1 MALFDSLGQ
10 ATMNVGHPYTLIAIL
25 AGVVVGIVIG
35 AIPGMTV
42 SMGMALMLPF
52 SFVLPTT
59 PAIGLLLGVHIG
71 GVTGGSVSAIL
82 LDIPGTPSAAATVLD
97 GHPMAN
103 KGQAGKALGTAVMAS
118 FVGGIIS
125 LVALILIAPQ
135 LAVLALNF
143 GAPELFAVVLL
154 GLTIIV
160 SVSEASVLKGIIA
173 GLIGLGLMT
182 VGLDPMLGVP
192 RFTFGQ
198 IELQAGVSLLPAMIG
213 LFAVPQILEELEPR
227 AREDL
232 QTIASRV
239 TAQLPSISET
249 KALVPTFLRG
259 SLIGTIVGIVPGT
272 GGPIAAFLAYD
283 QEKRRSKCPE
293 EFGTGVIEGV
303 AAPEAANNA
312 VTGSALIP
320 MLTLGIP
327 GDPIVAVLMGG
338 LIIHGLQ
345 PGPLLFEQQPTFI
358 TGIFLSIL
366 VAYVLTVLVQLFL
379 IRLFVQVQKI
389 PRPYLFSVIAVLAVA
404 GSYAVDFTIFAIWTM
419 LFFGILAYLMRKFG
433 FPVIPVLL
441 AIVLGPILEGQF
453 RRALSISGGDATVFF
468 THPLSLIFIVLSLTM
483 LFSPIIRS
491 QLLPRMRR
499 LGDGGS

>member
-135 LAVLALNF
+135 LAALALNF

-213 LFAVPQILEELEPR
+213 LFAIPQILEELEPR
-227 AREDL
+227 AREGL

-249 KALVPTFLRG
+249 RALVPTFLRG

-468 THPLSLIFIVLSLTM
+468 THPLSLIFIVLALAM